1 MFLPSSVISAK
12 PSQISPI
19 NNPCITPS
27 PIVCPR
33 VRSLAI
39 RAPDLDSLGPIVRA
53 FPAVTRFEF
62 ETSEYQPRFDPSNRQ
77 RNSRTSWSHLDYLRA
92 NPGDVYAWNL
102 AQPVR
107 YWDMGELS
115 WKWETEILE
124 EVLKDC
130 PPTCLAMELNPDC
143 ETRVEIGQY
152 GADLALEEVFKV
164 PSITHLFL
172 KLMVECNDEKRESQ
186 EFLVSSCLNHLD
198 HMKLTL
204 DAGRNYWTTGRVEHH
219 LLIIILSELCI
230 HPPCK

>member
-1 MFLPSSVISAK
+1 MFMRGTWHSPFVIGIWESS
-12 PSQISPI
+12 
-19 NNPCITPS
+19 C
-27 PIVCPR
+27 
-33 VRSLAI
+33 
-39 RAPDLDSLGPIVRA
+39 
-53 FPAVTRFEF
+53 
-62 ETSEYQPRFDPSNRQ
+62 
-77 RNSRTSWSHLDYLRA
+77 
-92 NPGDVYAWNL
+92 
-102 AQPVR
+102 
-107 YWDMGELS
+107 
-115 WKWETEILE
+115 KWETEILE

>member
-1 MFLPSSVISAK
+1 
-12 PSQISPI
+12 
-19 NNPCITPS
+19 
-27 PIVCPR
+27 
-33 VRSLAI
+33 
-39 RAPDLDSLGPIVRA
+39 
-53 FPAVTRFEF
+53 
-62 ETSEYQPRFDPSNRQ
+62 
-77 RNSRTSWSHLDYLRA
+77 
-92 NPGDVYAWNL
+92 
-102 AQPVR
+102 
-107 YWDMGELS
+107 
-115 WKWETEILE
+115 
-124 EVLKDC
+124 
-130 PPTCLAMELNPDC
+130 MELNPDC